1 MLKQKKILNL
11 NIPKRYHREGG
22 NMKRK
27 GCIVLL
33 LMITMILVL
42 VGCSSNKEESKSG
55 ATTTKANVSADV
67 TPLKEENDVPKDG
80 IISKDQMS
88 TIAGQK
94 GTYYFNG
101 KTKDGITYQWRYK
114 GKQIQNPV
122 EQNLLVECS
131 SKGLDDV
138 KKAAGNAPYALKVTL
153 KKMNLAAPAT
163 LTLTLKEEWKAD
175 RILYCLNENGKL
187 YQLDEGKIENKDGKS
202 KISFVVT
209 RAGGDFFVLGGST
222 ASNETEEAEQT
233 KQSESTTVTQTQQQ
247 QEETEQVQ
255 QTQQQEETKK
265 QEVKETES
273 KKHTCTIAIDCKTI
287 LDNWDDL
294 NKKKEAYVPKDGWIL
309 KKQTV
314 EFEEGETVFDILK
327 RVLKENKIQME
338 SSYTPMYGSYYVEG
352 INQLYEFDCGKNSGW
367 MYRVNGW
374 YPNYG
379 CSSYTLE
386 DGDEVEWR
394 YTCNLGSDVGD
405 VYMGD

>member
-1 MLKQKKILNL
+1 MKKNKRGFIVIALLISML
-11 NIPKRYHREGG
+11 
-22 NMKRK
+22 
-27 GCIVLL
+27 
-33 LMITMILVL
+33 LVL
-42 VGCSSNKEESKSG
+42 VGCSNSKDESKSG

-67 TPLKEENDVPKDG
+67 VALKEQNDVPKDG
-80 IISKDQMS
+80 IVSKDQMS

-101 KTKDGITYQWRYK
+101 KTKDGIVYQWRYK

-138 KKAAGNAPYALKVTL
+138 KKSAGNAPYALKVTL
-153 KKMNLAAPAT
+153 KKMNMAAPAT

-209 RAGGDFFVLGGST
+209 RAGGDFYVLGGST
-222 ASNETEEAEQT
+222 ASDEE
-233 KQSESTTVTQTQQQ
+233 ESTESQTQVETTKAGQTQ
-247 QEETEQVQ
+247 PQETEQQ
-255 QTQQQEETKK
+255 QAQDTKQRQQETQKEQETK
-265 QEVKETES
+265 S
-273 KKHTCTIAIDCKTI
+273 KKLTCTIAIDCKTI

-314 EFEEGETVFDILK
+314 EFEEGETVFDVLK

-386 DGDEVEWR
+386 SGDEIEWR

>member
-1 MLKQKKILNL
+1 
-11 NIPKRYHREGG
+11 
-22 NMKRK
+22 MKRLNK
-27 GCIVLL
+27 GFIVVALL
-33 LMITMILVL
+33 ISMLFVL
-42 VGCSSNKEESKSG
+42 VGCSGSKEESKSG

-67 TPLKEENDVPKDG
+67 TPLKEKNDVPKDG

-101 KTKDGITYQWRYK
+101 KTKDGIVYQWRYK

-138 KKAAGNAPYALKVTL
+138 KKSAGNAPYALKVTL
-153 KKMNLAAPAT
+153 KKMNMAAPAT

-209 RAGGDFFVLGGST
+209 RAGGDFYVLGGST
-222 ASNETEEAEQT
+222 ASDEEESTESQTQVETTKAGQTQAQETEQQQAQDT
-233 KQSESTTVTQTQQQ
+233 KQQQ
-247 QEETEQVQ
+247 QETQKEQ
-255 QTQQQEETKK
+255 ETK
-265 QEVKETES
+265 S
-273 KKHTCTIAIDCKTI
+273 KKLTCTIAIDCKTI

-314 EFEEGETVFDILK
+314 EFEEGETVFDVLK

-386 DGDEVEWR
+386 SGDEIEWR

>member
-1 MLKQKKILNL
+1 MKKNKRGFIVIALLISML
-11 NIPKRYHREGG
+11 
-22 NMKRK
+22 
-27 GCIVLL
+27 
-33 LMITMILVL
+33 LVL
-42 VGCSSNKEESKSG
+42 VGCSSKDESKSG

-67 TPLKEENDVPKDG
+67 VALKEQNDVPKDG
-80 IISKDQMS
+80 IVSKDQMS

-101 KTKDGITYQWRYK
+101 KTKDGIVYQWRYK

-138 KKAAGNAPYALKVTL
+138 KKSAGNAPYALKVTL
-153 KKMNLAAPAT
+153 KKMNMAAPAT

-209 RAGGDFFVLGGST
+209 RAGGDFYVLGGST
-222 ASNETEEAEQT
+222 ASDGEESTESQTQVETTKAGQTQAQETEQQQAQDT
-233 KQSESTTVTQTQQQ
+233 KQQQ
-247 QEETEQVQ
+247 QETQKEQ
-255 QTQQQEETKK
+255 ETK
-265 QEVKETES
+265 S
-273 KKHTCTIAIDCKTI
+273 KKLTCTIAIDCKTI

-314 EFEEGETVFDILK
+314 EFEEGETVFDVLK

-386 DGDEVEWR
+386 SGDEIEWR

>member
-1 MLKQKKILNL
+1 MKKNKRGFIVIALLISML
-11 NIPKRYHREGG
+11 
-22 NMKRK
+22 
-27 GCIVLL
+27 
-33 LMITMILVL
+33 LVL
-42 VGCSSNKEESKSG
+42 VGCSSSKDESKSG

-67 TPLKEENDVPKDG
+67 VALKEQNDVPKDG
-80 IISKDQMS
+80 IVSKDQMS

-101 KTKDGITYQWRYK
+101 KTKDGIVYQWRYK

-138 KKAAGNAPYALKVTL
+138 KKSAGNAPYALKVTL
-153 KKMNLAAPAT
+153 KKMNMAAPAT

-209 RAGGDFFVLGGST
+209 RAGGDFYVLGGST
-222 ASNETEEAEQT
+222 ASDGEESTESQTQVETTKAGQTQAQETEQQQAQDT
-233 KQSESTTVTQTQQQ
+233 KQQQ
-247 QEETEQVQ
+247 QETQKEQ
-255 QTQQQEETKK
+255 ETK
-265 QEVKETES
+265 S
-273 KKHTCTIAIDCKTI
+273 KKLTCTIAIDCKTI

-314 EFEEGETVFDILK
+314 EFEEGETVFDVLK

-386 DGDEVEWR
+386 SGDEIEWR

>member
-1 MLKQKKILNL
+1 MKKNKRGFIVIALLISML
-11 NIPKRYHREGG
+11 
-22 NMKRK
+22 
-27 GCIVLL
+27 
-33 LMITMILVL
+33 LVL
-42 VGCSSNKEESKSG
+42 VGCSSSKDESKSG

-67 TPLKEENDVPKDG
+67 VALKEQNDVPKDG

-101 KTKDGITYQWRYK
+101 KTKDGIVYQWRYK

-138 KKAAGNAPYALKVTL
+138 KKSAGNAPYALKVTL
-153 KKMNLAAPAT
+153 KKMNMAAPAT

-209 RAGGDFFVLGGST
+209 RAGGDFYVLGGST
-222 ASNETEEAEQT
+222 ASDEEESTESQTQVETTKAGQTQAQETEQQQAQDT
-233 KQSESTTVTQTQQQ
+233 KQQQ
-247 QEETEQVQ
+247 QETQKEQ
-255 QTQQQEETKK
+255 ETK
-265 QEVKETES
+265 S
-273 KKHTCTIAIDCKTI
+273 KKLTCTIAIDCKTI

-314 EFEEGETVFDILK
+314 EFEEGETVFDVLK

-386 DGDEVEWR
+386 SGDEIEWR

>member
-1 MLKQKKILNL
+1 
-11 NIPKRYHREGG
+11 
-22 NMKRK
+22 MKRLNK
-27 GCIVLL
+27 GVIVIAMFMAML
-33 LMITMILVL
+33 LVL
-42 VGCSSNKEESKSG
+42 VGCSSNKKEPKAG
-55 ATTTKANVSADV
+55 ATTTKASVSADV

-122 EQNLLVECS
+122 EQNLLVKCS

-138 KKAAGNAPYALKVTL
+138 KKSAGNAPYALKVTL
-153 KKMNLAAPAT
+153 NKMNLAAPAT

-209 RAGGDFFVLGGST
+209 RAGGDFYVLGGST
-222 ASNETEEAEQT
+222 ASDETEETEQKEQT
-233 KQSESTTVTQTQQQ
+233 EQTEQSESTKVAQTQQQ

-255 QTQQQEETKK
+255 QTTKAPETKK

-273 KKHTCTIAIDCKTI
+273 KKLTCTIAIDCKTI

-294 NKKKEAYVPKDGWIL
+294 NKKKADYVPKDGWIL

-314 EFEEGETVFDILK
+314 EFEEGETVFDVLK

-386 DGDEVEWR
+386 SGDEIEWR

>member
-1 MLKQKKILNL
+1 
-11 NIPKRYHREGG
+11 
-22 NMKRK
+22 MKRLNK
-27 GCIVLL
+27 GFIVVAMLIVML
-33 LMITMILVL
+33 LVL
-42 VGCSSNKEESKSG
+42 VGCSSNKEEPKSG
-55 ATTTKANVSADV
+55 ATTTKASVSADV
-67 TPLKEENDVPKDG
+67 TPLKEKNDVPKDG

-122 EQNLLVECS
+122 EQNLLVKCS
-131 SKGLDDV
+131 SKGLDDI
-138 KKAAGNAPYALKVTL
+138 KKLAGNAPYALKVTL
-153 KKMNLAAPAT
+153 NKMNLAAPAT

-209 RAGGDFFVLGGST
+209 RAGGDFYVLGGST
-222 ASNETEEAEQT
+222 ASSEEEETTKASETTKANTSQSQQVQEPQDSQVEE
-233 KQSESTTVTQTQQQ
+233 TQQA
-247 QEETEQVQ
+247 Q
-255 QTQQQEETKK
+255 QTEKVQETKK

-273 KKHTCTIAIDCKTI
+273 KKLTCTIAIDCKTI

-294 NKKKEAYVPKDGWIL
+294 NKKKKDYVPKDGWIL

-314 EFEEGETVFDILK
+314 EFEEGETVFDVLK

-386 DGDEVEWR
+386 SGDEIEWR

>member
-1 MLKQKKILNL
+1 MNFYQELKKVDSKSLSQ
-11 NIPKRYHREGG
+11 EGG
-22 NMKRK
+22 KMKRNK
-27 GCIVLL
+27 KRFIVFALL
-33 LMITMILVL
+33 ISMLFLL
-42 VGCSSNKEESKSG
+42 VGCSGSKEESKSG
-55 ATTTKANVSADV
+55 ATTTKASVSADV
-67 TPLKEENDVPKDG
+67 VALKEENDVPKDG

-101 KTKDGITYQWRYK
+101 KTKDGIVYQWRYK

-131 SKGLDDV
+131 SKGLDDI
-138 KKAAGNAPYALKVTL
+138 KKSAGNAPYALKVTL
-153 KKMNLAAPAT
+153 KKMNMAAPAT

-209 RAGGDFFVLGGST
+209 RAGGDFYVLGGST
-222 ASNETEEAEQT
+222 ASDEEESKESQT
-233 KQSESTTVTQTQQQ
+233 QVESTKENQTQAQ
-247 QEETEQVQ
+247 ETEQQGTKQ
-255 QTQQQEETKK
+255 QETKK
-265 QEVKETES
+265 QEETKS
-273 KKHTCTIAIDCKTI
+273 KKLTCTIAIDCKTI

-294 NKKKEAYVPKDGWIL
+294 NKKKADYVPKDGWIL

-314 EFEEGETVFDILK
+314 EFEEGETVFDVLK
-327 RVLKENKIQME
+327 RVLKEHKIQME

-386 DGDEVEWR
+386 SGDEIEWR

>member
-1 MLKQKKILNL
+1 MKKNKRGFIVIALLISML
-11 NIPKRYHREGG
+11 
-22 NMKRK
+22 
-27 GCIVLL
+27 
-33 LMITMILVL
+33 LVL
-42 VGCSSNKEESKSG
+42 VGCSSSKDESKSG

-67 TPLKEENDVPKDG
+67 VALKEQNDVPKDG
-80 IISKDQMS
+80 IVSKDQMS

-101 KTKDGITYQWRYK
+101 KTKDGIVYQWRYK

-138 KKAAGNAPYALKVTL
+138 KKSAGNAPYALKVTL
-153 KKMNLAAPAT
+153 KKMNMAAPAT

-209 RAGGDFFVLGGST
+209 RAGGDFYVLGGST
-222 ASNETEEAEQT
+222 DSDGEESTESQTQVETTKAGQTQAQETEQQQAQDT
-233 KQSESTTVTQTQQQ
+233 KQQQ
-247 QEETEQVQ
+247 QETQKEQ
-255 QTQQQEETKK
+255 ETK
-265 QEVKETES
+265 S
-273 KKHTCTIAIDCKTI
+273 KKLTCTIAIDCKTI

-314 EFEEGETVFDILK
+314 EFEEGETVFDVLK

-386 DGDEVEWR
+386 SGDEIEWR